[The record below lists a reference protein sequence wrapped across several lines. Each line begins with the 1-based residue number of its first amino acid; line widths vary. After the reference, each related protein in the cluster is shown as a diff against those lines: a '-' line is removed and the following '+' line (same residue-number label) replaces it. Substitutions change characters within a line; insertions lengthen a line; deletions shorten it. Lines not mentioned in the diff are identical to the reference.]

1 MDSLWL
7 AILNQRFSVLVDN
20 GVLPAISINEQGS
33 MLDNQRL
40 QQLMII
46 HPKGDDYI
54 GATQV
59 LFTELQRL
67 ATEPVTQEELD
78 SARQNLLKNSA
89 SRPPLNSAM
98 AMIIWQVN

>member
-1 MDSLWL
+1 
-7 AILNQRFSVLVDN
+7 
-20 GVLPAISINEQGS
+20 

-46 HPKGDDYI
+46 HPKGNDYQ
-54 GATQV
+54 GATEI

-78 SARQNLLKNSA
+78 SAKQAMLKNSA
-89 SRPPLNSAM
+89 CKPLQSNVIVM
-98 AMIIWQVN
+98 NI